1 MQAQGLDFIL
11 VCQPNSHPVT
21 AKWVAN
27 WQRTG
32 AIGTVIRTPCTGK
45 RHETDTYRYAAAI
58 PLRGADD
65 ALKVHGCEVTTTDMD
80 GKVLYCHAFAPL
92 MALNGGNVA
101 EVVAAGRGRWKIKK
115 TTIL

>member
-1 MQAQGLDFIL
+1 M
-11 VCQPNSHPVT
+11 
-21 AKWVAN
+21 AN
-27 WQRTG
+27 RQRTG

-115 TTIL
+115 TTIP